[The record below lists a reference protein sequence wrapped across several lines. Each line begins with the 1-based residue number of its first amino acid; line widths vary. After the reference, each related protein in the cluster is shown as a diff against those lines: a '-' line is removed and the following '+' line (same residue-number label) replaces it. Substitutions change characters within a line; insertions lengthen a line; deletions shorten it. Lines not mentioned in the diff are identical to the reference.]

1 MGVILT
7 CCDIFKQW
15 PMSLVDLNT
24 LGLHLRWVQKCDL
37 GTGIIIRHR
46 TILINIINMFDVQ
59 CSSLYL
65 SDPVTLFVQL
75 FMEVGPSPYVP
86 DFE

>member
-1 MGVILT
+1 MNILET
-7 CCDIFKQW
+7 ANK
-15 PMSLVDLNT
+15 MRAKN
-24 LGLHLRWVQKCDL
+24 DL
-37 GTGIIIRHR
+37 GTGTVIRHR
-46 TILINIINMFDVQ
+46 VFQIIFIINMFDVK

-65 SDPVTLFVQL
+65 TDPVTLFVQL